1 MPAPTKIVREW
12 CASLGVLT
20 AVSISRYEAD
30 IKLAAYTPMLASR
43 FPHQVFTPES
53 LEYVAA
59 RAIKGFPTYPE
70 LAAWLA
76 AWWREQ
82 RPFVALP
89 APQPE
94 PHRQPPTDD
103 ERAYVRQR
111 VAEITA
117 SLSRADTD
125 AGLKPT
131 RDPGPRHLS
140 PAQLDVVNPLP
151 NGAKRLTGASR

>member
-1 MPAPTKIVREW
+1 MPTDTRTVREW

-30 IKLAAYTPMLASR
+30 IKLAAYTPMLCSR
-43 FPHQVFTPES
+43 FPHQVFTHAS

-89 APQPE
+89 APPPE
-94 PHRQPPTDD
+94 PQRQPPTDN

-117 SLSRADTD
+117 ILSNTD

-151 NGAKRLTGASR
+151 NGSKRT